1 MKHRIRG
8 KIYPGDKD
16 IWYDFSPAPEGTVS
30 IGDEVELYDTE
41 KCVSVNLRLLQG
53 NGCGDECWGYRHM
66 ESSSCRSIFGCVNR
80 RNCVRA
86 VIVGDLME
94 EV

>member
-1 MKHRIRG
+1 MKHRRRG

-16 IWYDFSPAPEGTVS
+16 VWYALGSVPEGTVS
-30 IGDEVELYDTE
+30 IGDEVELYDVE
-41 KCVSVNLRLLQG
+41 NGVSVNLRVTKG
-53 NGCGDECWGYRHM
+53 TKCDEDCWCYKHM
-66 ESSSCRSIFGCVNR
+66 ESSSCHSIFGCVNPR
-80 RNCVRA
+80 ACVRV